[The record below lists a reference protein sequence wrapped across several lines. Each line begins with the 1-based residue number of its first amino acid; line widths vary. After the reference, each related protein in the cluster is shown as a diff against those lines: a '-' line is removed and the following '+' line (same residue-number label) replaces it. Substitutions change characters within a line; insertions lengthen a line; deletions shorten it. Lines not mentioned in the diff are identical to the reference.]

1 MFSYSTHLTLVWILW
16 SYIKNATFSKSLFIN
31 MFHFTHRWKFVKW
44 NIHDVIAKPRLEK
57 TKKNYSLLILD
68 AKHTKPSLLGSI
80 LLMCSTELRNML
92 TWIRITLR
100 TVSSLPKHGHTMKQ
114 CRSNRI
120 LVIFVYIKQCLI
132 YFFLFH
138 IFPML
143 WYIKI
148 SFNVSVTYT
157 PRNMIQIMLA
167 NAKGRMIKWLV
178 SQFPVNLILDI
189 YWEEKVLTSHLL
201 DP

>member
-138 IFPML
+138 ISLCFGTLRYLSTWALHTLRETWFKLCLPMQKEE
-143 WYIKI
+143 WSSDRSV
-148 SFNVSVTYT
+148 SFRWT
-157 PRNMIQIMLA
+157 
-167 NAKGRMIKWLV
+167 
-178 SQFPVNLILDI
+178 
-189 YWEEKVLTSHLL
+189 
-201 DP
+201 